1 MLPHGKSCGCPSCEC
16 PDADTVLYGFGL
28 GITSDASGK
37 SFLGGLPIVGWNG
50 DTPLTMDP
58 KTGNLFANIVNMTT
72 GNYMPGIQM
81 PTTIAARGGGR
92 GPIATAPT
100 GSGRVF
106 WADDEKFHLKTTT
119 LIGGLIMAAIGFG
132 VGGLYAKSSA
142 PIWIGFGI
150 GSLIGI
156 GVGALGGYEQNIKV

>member
-1 MLPHGKSCGCPSCEC
+1 LNEP
-16 PDADTVLYGFGL
+16 ADDYQFFGFGL
-28 GITSDASGK
+28 GITTDESGQ
-37 SFLGGLPIVGWNG
+37 SWLGGKKIVGWQD
-50 DTPLTMDP
+50 DTPMTLDP